1 MGKLARIALWVMLLL
16 PALLH
21 AQQVV
26 QTPNI
31 GLQTPA
37 YGAEY
42 WNVPLNYN
50 FTQLDLYL
58 SGNLALPGL
67 SVTGYA
73 SMPGLTT
80 WNKNTSYSI
89 NNVVSYQ
96 GTFYASLV
104 NGNQGN
110 TPSNGSYWSSSVGS
124 STPPGGANQ
133 DVQFNNSGVF
143 GGNSSLTF
151 NPSTAA
157 LTIGPAG
164 TTAGSYSGPLQQ
176 QALYNTG
183 TGLALDTY
191 SQYIQIGSGVNPYSQ
206 MVFNHPSGTPGG
218 GQYYFVPPVQFG
230 TSIEVQ
236 GPVNL
241 PDLTPSTSVCTDG
254 SSNLTT
260 SGCGGSGG
268 GGLTPKNFGGYGDAL
283 QIPNGC
289 TTTVSSASV
298 TCAGA
303 DFGSGDI
310 GKELWVSGAGA
321 AGVAYGAAITAVTSS
336 TVVTLAS
343 TASTAVTA
351 AAAVYG
357 HDDVVAIQDCINA
370 SSLDGT
376 QCVMGTAT
384 PNLFLT
390 GAGYLVA
397 SAGLQIPTH
406 ANFTGSSYYGGTTI
420 LSEYNGDLISL
431 TTGTS
436 SLYAGQPVSGVTMSN
451 LDLVGDPSQPN
462 GRGIHV
468 NSAAG
473 LYGFGGMYYGTFN
486 SISTQN
492 FALESLW
499 LDGHTNSTDN
509 PNQYLTFNNFVC
521 NGPNQSHPANLIK
534 ITGIQAQI
542 LFQNGACNGSS
553 QADYPNPMIYV
564 GEKSTG
570 QSDSPG
576 AVTFFGFTYE
586 VGTQG
591 LYIGEG
597 STSIHFDNGYVEQ
610 VGTPLIVQGG
620 VNGLTFRG
628 NNLAN
633 SGNVTAIFDFI
644 GGSSPIN
651 GSVQDNREW
660 GGTAPAAF
668 AVCSGGTN
676 NFNVDFLNNESTI
689 TTSSNCA
696 TNHSGT
702 GAALFQA
709 TGTTATVDPS
719 SQVINLIEDLNVQ
732 PGKTLTLYALG
743 TGAPN
748 SFSLASGGTATGNE
762 FPINLG
768 ALSSPLV
775 VTAGNTV
782 ILALLDQS
790 ATFTGT
796 GSGTNLTTSAVAGYI
811 VPGSTISG
819 TGVPGGTTIV
829 SQTSGTVGGAGVY
842 VTSAATTSSG
852 ATITSG
858 SFTYTVVGGTAV
870 AGTGTVNSIGVTTA
884 NGVSGTSS
892 GGATPS
898 LTLSL
903 GAITPSS
910 VIASGI
916 VDGQAP
922 VTITTGSTATLGGT
936 YSSGYT
942 VNHEGTAATAVTYT
956 LPTAAAGKQYCVK
969 NGYNGS
975 AADTGVLTLQTS
987 AAGQSI
993 VYNGT
998 AGASDGYL
1006 VSGGAAGDAACVVG
1020 ISSTTWEAYVQVG
1033 SWVVH

>member
-1 MGKLARIALWVMLLL
+1 M
-16 PALLH
+16 
-21 AQQVV
+21 
-26 QTPNI
+26 
-31 GLQTPA
+31 
-37 YGAEY
+37 
-42 WNVPLNYN
+42 
-50 FTQLDLYL
+50 
-58 SGNLALPGL
+58 
-67 SVTGYA
+67 
-73 SMPGLTT
+73 
-80 WNKNTSYSI
+80 
-89 NNVVSYQ
+89 
-96 GTFYASLV
+96 
-104 NGNQGN
+104 
-110 TPSNGSYWSSSVGS
+110 
-124 STPPGGANQ
+124 
-133 DVQFNNSGVF
+133 
-143 GGNSSLTF
+143 
-151 NPSTAA
+151 
-157 LTIGPAG
+157 
-164 TTAGSYSGPLQQ
+164 
-176 QALYNTG
+176 
-183 TGLALDTY
+183 
-191 SQYIQIGSGVNPYSQ
+191 
-206 MVFNHPSGTPGG
+206 
-218 GQYYFVPPVQFG
+218 
-230 TSIEVQ
+230 
-236 GPVNL
+236 
-241 PDLTPSTSVCTDG
+241 
-254 SSNLTT
+254 
-260 SGCGGSGG
+260 
-268 GGLTPKNFGGYGDAL
+268 
-283 QIPNGC
+283 
-289 TTTVSSASV
+289 
-298 TCAGA
+298 
-303 DFGSGDI
+303 
-310 GKELWVSGAGA
+310 
-321 AGVAYGAAITAVTSS
+321 
-336 TVVTLAS
+336 
-343 TASTAVTA
+343 
-351 AAAVYG
+351 
-357 HDDVVAIQDCINA
+357 
-370 SSLDGT
+370 
-376 QCVMGTAT
+376 
-384 PNLFLT
+384 
-390 GAGYLVA
+390 
-397 SAGLQIPTH
+397 
-406 ANFTGSSYYGGTTI
+406 
-420 LSEYNGDLISL
+420 
-431 TTGTS
+431 
-436 SLYAGQPVSGVTMSN
+436 
-451 LDLVGDPSQPN
+451 
-462 GRGIHV
+462 
-468 NSAAG
+468 
-473 LYGFGGMYYGTFN
+473 
-486 SISTQN
+486 
-492 FALESLW
+492 
-499 LDGHTNSTDN
+499 
-509 PNQYLTFNNFVC
+509 
-521 NGPNQSHPANLIK
+521 
-534 ITGIQAQI
+534 
-542 LFQNGACNGSS
+542 
-553 QADYPNPMIYV
+553 
-564 GEKSTG
+564 
-570 QSDSPG
+570 
-576 AVTFFGFTYE
+576 
-586 VGTQG
+586 
-591 LYIGEG
+591 
-597 STSIHFDNGYVEQ
+597 
-610 VGTPLIVQGG
+610 
-620 VNGLTFRG
+620 
-628 NNLAN
+628 
-633 SGNVTAIFDFI
+633 TAIFDFI
-644 GGSSPIN
+644 GGSSPIS

-660 GGTAPAAF
+660 GGTVPAAF

-676 NFNVDFLNNESTI
+676 NFNVDFLNNESTV

-858 SFTYTVVGGTAV
+858 SYTYTVVGGTAV

-969 NGYNGS
+969 NGNNGS

-998 AGASDGYL
+998 AGASDGYP

-1020 ISSTTWEAYVQVG
+1020 ISSTQWEAYAQVG
-1033 SWVVH
+1033 TWTVH